1 MSFFFQMSIN
11 SFKNRVVEN
20 HQTVMEVDWIRI
32 ENQLLRKIK
41 QIKDLDLAVSI
52 MEVERRV
59 PRLVSYLFKVC
70 IFNLKTV
77 NRKCYSIYPNLYVF
91 LKLYALVNSNQ

>member
-1 MSFFFQMSIN
+1 MLFFFQMSIN

-59 PRLVSYLFKVC
+59 PRLVSY
-70 IFNLKTV
+70 
-77 NRKCYSIYPNLYVF
+77 
-91 LKLYALVNSNQ
+91 

>member
-59 PRLVSYLFKVC
+59 PRLVSYQF
-70 IFNLKTV
+70 I
-77 NRKCYSIYPNLYVF
+77 
-91 LKLYALVNSNQ
+91 

>member
-1 MSFFFQMSIN
+1 MSIN

-20 HQTVMEVDWIRI
+20 HQTPMEVDWIRI

-59 PRLVSYLFKVC
+59 PRLVSY
-70 IFNLKTV
+70 
-77 NRKCYSIYPNLYVF
+77 
-91 LKLYALVNSNQ
+91 

>member
-32 ENQLLRKIK
+32 ENQLLKKIK

-59 PRLVSYLFKVC
+59 PRLVSY
-70 IFNLKTV
+70 
-77 NRKCYSIYPNLYVF
+77 
-91 LKLYALVNSNQ
+91 

>member
-1 MSFFFQMSIN
+1 MSIN

-59 PRLVSYLFKVC
+59 PRLVSY
-70 IFNLKTV
+70 
-77 NRKCYSIYPNLYVF
+77 
-91 LKLYALVNSNQ
+91 

>member
-20 HQTVMEVDWIRI
+20 HQTVMAVDWIRI

-59 PRLVSYLFKVC
+59 PRLVSY
-70 IFNLKTV
+70 
-77 NRKCYSIYPNLYVF
+77 
-91 LKLYALVNSNQ
+91 